1 MSDAPRRRVI
11 TTRDEPGEL
20 DRLLIAAGI
29 EVLHIPLI
37 EIDDAEGPSFDDALR
52 RLDRFDWLVVTSRHG
67 ALRVGPAAA
76 AAPRLRLACVG
87 TRTAAELAAAAGR
100 AVDVM
105 PGRQTGGDLVAS
117 MPDGDGAQLL
127 LAQADAADDT
137 VSHGL
142 ARRGYDVT
150 TVVAYRTRL
159 RRPNRIVRRRLGRC
173 RRHRHA
179 EVGGGDRANHRRG
192 SAPVGATGD
201 ARRRRSLRGGIGG
214 RGRAGAR
221 HRLISSTPIRVTRT
235 TRCCTQSHTRR
246 RARGRHDAGDTG

>member
-67 ALRVGPAAA
+67 ARRVGPAAA

-159 RRPNRIVRRRLGRC
+159 RRPNRLEREAMASADAVAFASGSSAAGWVDAVGTVTPRLVVAIGPTTAEAARRSGLQVTHVAADHSVEGLA
-173 RRHRHA
+173 A
-179 EVGGGDRANHRRG
+179 EVVRAL
-192 SAPVGATGD
+192 ATD
-201 ARRRRSLRGGIGG
+201 S
-214 RGRAGAR
+214 
-221 HRLISSTPIRVTRT
+221 
-235 TRCCTQSHTRR
+235 
-246 RARGRHDAGDTG
+246 